1 MRGFWRLQQQL
12 FPDARGVSRTLR
24 CIPRRRSMKYADN
37 SYGNSCVKRKQT
49 FRKRR
54 HSGCCW
60 GGAGILLACFVCQR
74 QTPGEIVCDAQESGS
89 DVHQHKQALKDL
101 EAKLVVRSPIG
112 FLFDGPV
119 SPCCCI

>member
-1 MRGFWRLQQQL
+1 MLL
-12 FPDARGVSRTLR
+12 
-24 CIPRRRSMKYADN
+24 
-37 SYGNSCVKRKQT
+37 
-49 FRKRR
+49 
-54 HSGCCW
+54 

-119 SPCCCI
+119 PVVAFRCLGTGILLKWLNREYGPS